1 MIINYIILYTSSP
14 FNYDML
20 LLPPALSLSLSP
32 SRRKGS
38 KKEKSPK
45 SRKTQSMHVDLES
58 IQDSLTPAERDL
70 LCRYKVN
77 VRQHP
82 ELHSQESVPVSL
94 GAIGLT
100 SYGASSLD
108 DDDVIIDDDDQPISA
123 SSLEPQRHSMAVV
136 EEYESPSSPDELL
149 LSTMAKV

>member
-1 MIINYIILYTSSP
+1 
-14 FNYDML
+14 
-20 LLPPALSLSLSP
+20 
-32 SRRKGS
+32 
-38 KKEKSPK
+38 
-45 SRKTQSMHVDLES
+45 MHVDLES

-94 GAIGLT
+94 GAIGLG
-100 SYGASSLD
+100 YGASSLD
-108 DDDVIIDDDDQPISA
+108 DDDIIDDDDQPILA
-123 SSLEPQRHSMAVV
+123 SDLEPQRHSMAVV
-136 EEYESPSSPDELL
+136 EEYESPSSPDEIL

>member
-1 MIINYIILYTSSP
+1 MLYIISLAPLIIDNNALSP
-14 FNYDML
+14 
-20 LLPPALSLSLSP
+20 SLSLSP
-32 SRRKGS
+32 PFRRKGS

-58 IQDSLTPAERDL
+58 IQHSLTPAEQEL

-94 GAIGLT
+94 GAIG
-100 SYGASSLD
+100 YGASSLD
-108 DDDVIIDDDDQPISA
+108 DDDIIDDDDQPILA
-123 SSLEPQRHSMAVV
+123 SDLEPQRHSMAVV